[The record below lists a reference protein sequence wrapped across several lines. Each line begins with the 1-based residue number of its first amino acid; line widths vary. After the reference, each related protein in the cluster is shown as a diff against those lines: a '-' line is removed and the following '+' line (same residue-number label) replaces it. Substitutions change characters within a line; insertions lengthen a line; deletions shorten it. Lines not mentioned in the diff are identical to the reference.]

1 MWDFFGRITG
11 SNKNASALSDPHAQ
25 HHKVLKTH
33 FKKLPK
39 GVTLQTERLAI
50 GAVFQGWQIEGSLCP
65 ITSSSRNIVLGVR
78 SSINNGIAGA
88 LKFPSPKH
96 LIAVPTE
103 AATFDQERQLTRNL
117 AHKNLAGALEDG
129 VVAGL
134 PYLITERFH
143 YNFADPIPDSDTST
157 VWGIIA
163 QAATGIDHMHTTQGW
178 IHGDI
183 KSGNIMVTKRRNGRL
198 IAKVIDF
205 GSATPI
211 DINKQTAKVFTPAY
225 ARPGVK
231 YGSPKTTHDDTYAL
245 VVTLVER
252 LEPTLRPFLTT
263 ISTDEDQA
271 YCQEMLNIALN
282 RLVRDSH
289 SIPDYIRPALLAALH
304 TKNPTPPA
312 LKSLI
317 PLFEKAANGIKR

>member
-11 SNKNASALSDPHAQ
+11 STKKAEALPDPHAQ
-25 HHKVLKTH
+25 HHRVLKTH

-39 GVTLQTERLAI
+39 GVTLQAERLAI
-50 GAVFQGWQIEGSLCP
+50 GAVFEGWHIEGPLCP
-65 ITSSSRNIVLGVR
+65 IASSSRNIILGVR
-78 SSINNGIAGA
+78 SSLHRDVTGA

-96 LIAVPTE
+96 LITVPTE
-103 AATFDQERQLTRNL
+103 AATFHHERQLTRSL
-117 AHKNLAGALEDG
+117 VHAHLAGALDDG
-129 VVAGL
+129 AVDGL
-134 PYLITERFH
+134 PYLITERYEH
-143 YNFADPIPDSDTST
+143 SFADQIPDSDTKT
-157 VWGIIA
+157 VWKVIA
-163 QAATGIDHMHTTQGW
+163 QAAAGIDHMHTTQGW

-183 KSGNIMVTKRRNGRL
+183 KPGNIMVTKRDGTF
-198 IAKVIDF
+198 ATKVIDF

-231 YGSPKTTHDDTYAL
+231 YGSPKTRHDDTYAL
-245 VVTLVER
+245 IVTLIEK

-271 YCQEMLNIALN
+271 YCQGMLNIALN

-289 SIPDYIRPALLAALH
+289 SIPDDIKPTLLAALH
-304 TKNPTPPA
+304 TKNPTPPE
-312 LKSLI
+312 LKDLI
-317 PLFEKAANGIKR
+317 PLFEKAANETKG